1 MISYNI
7 RTDGRKEGKPMLNT
21 MGGRQKQLLKL
32 LRGSKSGL
40 SVDELSK
47 GLEITRNAVRQHLSS
62 LEAAGM
68 VEAGTTRPSGGGRP
82 QQLYILTEQGSESF
96 PRQYSWLAQL
106 VVSSIQREEGSE
118 NMGKRLNEIGAG
130 VARQIRSEFPGLS
143 THEEKVEK
151 LAEVMDQLGYNA
163 RNATLP
169 GGEAVIEADNC
180 VFHRMAVK
188 DLEICHLDMGLMET
202 FTDSKVEHHECM
214 ARGGNV
220 CRFRFTPKDE

>member
-1 MISYNI
+1 
-7 RTDGRKEGKPMLNT
+7 
-21 MGGRQKQLLKL
+21 MGERQKQLLKL
-32 LRGSKSGL
+32 LRGSKPGL

-47 GLEITRNAVRQHLSS
+47 GLEITRNAVRQHLAS
-62 LEAAGM
+62 LEASGF
-68 VEAGTTRPSGGGRP
+68 VEGGSLRPSGGGRP
-82 QQLYILTEQGSESF
+82 QQLYLLTELGRETF

-106 VVSSIQREEGSE
+106 VVSSVLHEEGAE
-118 NMGKRLNEIGAG
+118 NMGKRLHEIGAG
-130 VARQIRSEFPGLS
+130 VARQMRGEYPGLA
-143 THEEKVEK
+143 THKEKVEK

-163 RNATLP
+163 TKKTLP
-169 GGEAVIEADNC
+169 GGEPVIEADNC

-220 CRFRFTPKDE
+220 CRFRFKPKDELGDEPEDEPATSVR